1 MSRHKSLDK
10 DVKHNIAWIQ
20 AQPFVTKIVIGISES
35 CRHKYPPGH
44 IRFKMDVDGGIKINA
59 YSGNG
64 VTDLFIKIEPL
75 TERENIKELIKK
87 RFGRISISKKSS

>member
-1 MSRHKSLDK
+1 MGKHKSLDK
-10 DVKHNIAWIQ
+10 HVKKNIDWVEAL
-20 AQPFVTKIVIGISES
+20 PFVSKIVIGISES

-64 VTDLFIKIEPL
+64 VTDLFIKIEPI
-75 TERENIKELIKK
+75 TERDYIKALIQK
-87 RFGRISISKKSS
+87 RFER